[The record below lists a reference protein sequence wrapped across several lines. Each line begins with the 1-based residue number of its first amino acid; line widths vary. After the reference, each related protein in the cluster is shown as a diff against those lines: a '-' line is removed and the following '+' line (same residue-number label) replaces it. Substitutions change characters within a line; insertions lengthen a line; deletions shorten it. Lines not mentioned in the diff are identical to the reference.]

1 MKEWFQIK
9 KRHIYIQ
16 KLPFIYCKKIGD
28 LIITEK
34 IMDQKD
40 VRNKTIHIAFSENEI
55 TQIDKYCKLNDIK
68 LTTRTAFI
76 REAIFDNIR
85 RIKNPKDYSP
95 IGQKFDGEQISEF
108 LKEIKTSNKQQKE
121 ILNRLVIVDQIQT
134 NFKVLKNMAKEP
146 EIEKN
151 EKLIVVLLTEHKKLK
166 PLKIMK
172 LSGLSSH
179 KIYDVI
185 SNDNIFSINM
195 NGEVVLKNGE

>member
-1 MKEWFQIK
+1 
-9 KRHIYIQ
+9 
-16 KLPFIYCKKIGD
+16 
-28 LIITEK
+28 
-34 IMDQKD
+34 MDQKD

-55 TQIDKYCKLNDIK
+55 TQIDKYCNLDDVK

-76 REAIFDNIR
+76 REAIFDKIR
-85 RIKNPKDYSP
+85 RIKNPKDYNQ
-95 IGQKFDGEQISEF
+95 ITKQFDGEQISEF

-134 NFKVLKNMAKEP
+134 NFKMLKNIAKEP

-151 EKLIVVLLTEHKKLK
+151 EKRIIALLTKHKKLK
-166 PLKIMK
+166 PLKIME
-172 LSGLSSH
+172 LSELSSH

-185 SNDNIFSINM
+185 SNDNVFSINM